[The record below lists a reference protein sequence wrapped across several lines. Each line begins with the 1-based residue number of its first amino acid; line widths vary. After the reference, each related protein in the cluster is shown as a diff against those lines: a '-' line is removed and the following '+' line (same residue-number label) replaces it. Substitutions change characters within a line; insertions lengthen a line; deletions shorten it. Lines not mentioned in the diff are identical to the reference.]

1 MANDTQTRSM
11 PSDLREILASIKR
24 IEQRLGSAQVN
35 AQTAAQKRR
44 EEFVKDKDY
53 AERLSS
59 LGETGSATVEQSL
72 GLLTP
77 ALEEAKRFNQEAN
90 RIAVL
95 NLGDQVPNE
104 AVAQAKTMQVYGAS
118 TTDKLR
124 AMRQAL
130 AALGDISQAKLAAP
144 TLAKLQVAN
153 QALYG
158 KDDGA
163 AKSTQFTAMLPVIAD
178 RGGLKDAASFNEQA
192 DAVQKTLANTQGRVA
207 PPEWQKVVEKGG
219 QAARG
224 LSADAF
230 YNRLDPLV
238 QQLGGEKV
246 GNGLSASYRNLY
258 QGTTTAAAASNLQSL
273 GLVDPGRV
281 KTNGTHATLDAGAL
295 KGSDLF
301 AQDQA
306 AWLQQVL
313 LPALKAK
320 GITGDRQTLAAI
332 RSILPDKAGAEL
344 FTQIYQQRDQLKE
357 SSAKT
362 RGSPG
367 IDSLVTQAQKSPEGA
382 EFELQARK
390 ADLYRQLGS
399 TILPTYV
406 KALEIVAAVTQ
417 KVTQWLEDNPK
428 TGAVLVDLAMGASI
442 LSATFGALA
451 VGLAGLMAP
460 FTLLKGML
468 SLTGPALFGTLELLA
483 KLGGGTLS
491 VAGGGLR
498 LLGEIGMGAFN
509 LLINGVRLLGA
520 TMLANPILA
529 IIAGIAAAGA
539 LIYANW
545 GTIGPWFTGL
555 WEEIK
560 AGVSGGLGGIA
571 SVLLDFSPIGLIYR
585 GFSAL
590 LGYLG
595 VDLPS
600 KLSELGG
607 QLFGGLMSS
616 LGINLG
622 SVQESLLPWL
632 AELWDSIKQTFSTAL
647 DGLGTLLI
655 SFSPLNLLYQ
665 AFQPLL
671 TYFGKDLPSTFTT
684 LGSQLL
690 DGLIGGLTSRLAAVQ
705 QTIGNVGSRV
715 RSWLSS
721 VFGGKDSN
729 ATQQACTC
737 ALPETVSSANTALP
751 QLGATKRFV
760 GASALALGTATN
772 PIPGISAPLPQLD
785 AAQRLAGS
793 NVLLTSPAT
802 APLPGISAPLT
813 IDSRP
818 PLTSPAAMA
827 PAGNDLFNITIN
839 APANADALQIATLVR
854 SEIAREKTEQAARN
868 RSSLRDWS

>member
-1 MANDTQTRSM
+1 MANDPQTRSM
-11 PSDLREILASIKR
+11 PSATGRIQASIKLL
-24 IEQRLGSAQVN
+24 EQRLAASRAT
-35 AQTAAQKRR
+35 AQTKAEKRG
-44 EEFVKDKDY
+44 EAFDKVS
-53 AERLSS
+53 ERLTA
-59 LGETGSATVEQSL
+59 LRETGSATVEQSL
-72 GLLTP
+72 GLLSP
-77 ALEEAKRFNQEAN
+77 AIEEAKRFNQELN
-90 RIAVL
+90 RIGAL
-95 NLGDQVPNE
+95 NLGEKATAD
-104 AVAQAKTMQVYGAS
+104 AVKYAKAMGVYGSS
-118 TTDKLR
+118 TTEKLG

-130 AALGDISQAKLAAP
+130 EAFGDVSSAKLAAP
-144 TLAKLQVAN
+144 TLAKLQFAN

-158 KDDGA
+158 KDAGA
-163 AKSTQFTAMLPVIAD
+163 AKSAQFTAMLQVIAA
-178 RGGLKDAASFNEQA
+178 RGGPKDEADFKQQA
-192 DAVQKTLANTQGRVA
+192 DAVQKILANTQGRVA
-207 PPEWQKVVEKGG
+207 APEWLKVVEKGG

-224 LSADAF
+224 LNADAF
-230 YNRLDPLV
+230 YNGLEPLV

-246 GNGLSASYRNLY
+246 GDGLAASYRNLY
-258 QGTTTAAAASNLQSL
+258 QGSTTRAAANKLRSL
-273 GLVDPGRV
+273 GLINPGQTKV
-281 KTNGTHATLDAGAL
+281 NGDRATIDAGAL
-295 KGSDLF
+295 VGSDLL
-301 AQDQA
+301 AQDQT
-306 AWLQQVL
+306 AWLQRVL
-313 LPALKAK
+313 LPALQAK
-320 GITGDRQTLAAI
+320 GITGDSQILDTI
-332 RSILPDKAGAEL
+332 RTILPDQAGAEL
-344 FTQIYQQRDQLKE
+344 FTQIYKQREQLDK

-362 RGSPG
+362 RGSAG
-367 IDSLVTQAQKSPEGA
+367 IDGLVTQAQQSPAGA
-382 EFELQARK
+382 ELELQARK
-390 ADLYRQLGS
+390 ADLYRQLGA

-417 KVTQWLEDNPK
+417 KVTHWLEDNPK
-428 TGAVLVDLAMGASI
+428 TGTVLVDLAMGASI

-460 FTLLKGML
+460 FTLFKGML

-491 VAGGGLR
+491 VAGGSLR

-520 TMLANPILA
+520 AMLANPILA

-545 GTIGPWFTGL
+545 STIGPWFTGL

-590 LGYLG
+590 LDYFG

-616 LGINLG
+616 LGISLG
-622 SVQESLLPWL
+622 SLQESLLPWL
-632 AELWDSIKQTFSTAL
+632 GGLWDSIKQTFSTAL

-671 TYFGKDLPSTFTT
+671 TYFGKDLPNTFTT

-690 DGLIGGLTSRLAAVQ
+690 DGLIGGLSGRLAAVQ

-721 VFGGKDSN
+721 IFGGKDSN

-737 ALPETVSSANTALP
+737 ALPETVSSASAALP
-751 QLGATKRFV
+751 QLGGTKRLV
-760 GASALALGTATN
+760 GAGALVLGAAAA
-772 PIPGISAPLPQLD
+772 PLPGIGAPLPQLD
-785 AAQRLAGS
+785 AAQRLTGS
-793 NVLLTSPAT
+793 NPLLTAPAT
-802 APLPGISAPLT
+802 APLPGIGAPLT

-818 PLTSPAAMA
+818 PLTSPAAAA

-839 APANADALQIATLVR
+839 APANADAQQIATLVR

>member
-1 MANDTQTRSM
+1 MR
-11 PSDLREILASIKR
+11 
-24 IEQRLGSAQVN
+24 
-35 AQTAAQKRR
+35 
-44 EEFVKDKDY
+44 
-53 AERLSS
+53 
-59 LGETGSATVEQSL
+59 ETGSATVKQSL
-72 GLLTP
+72 GLLSP
-77 ALEEAKRFNQEAN
+77 AIEEAKRFNQELN
-90 RIAVL
+90 RIGAL
-95 NLGDQVPNE
+95 NLGEKATAD
-104 AVAQAKTMQVYGAS
+104 AVKYAKAMGVYGSS
-118 TTDKLR
+118 TTEKLG

-130 AALGDISQAKLAAP
+130 EAFGDVSSAKLAAP
-144 TLAKLQVAN
+144 TLAKLQFAN

-158 KDDGA
+158 KDAGA
-163 AKSTQFTAMLPVIAD
+163 AKSAQFAAMLPVIAA
-178 RGGLKDAASFNEQA
+178 RGGLTDEASFKLQA

-207 PPEWQKVVEKGG
+207 APEWLKVLDKGG

-224 LSADAF
+224 LNADAF
-230 YNRLDPLV
+230 YNGLEPLI

-246 GNGLSASYRNLY
+246 GDGLSASYRNLY
-258 QGTTTAAAASNLQSL
+258 QGSTTRAAANKLRSL
-273 GLVDPGRV
+273 GLINPGQTKV
-281 KTNGTHATLDAGAL
+281 NGDRATIDAGAL
-295 KGSDLF
+295 VGSDLL
-301 AQDQA
+301 AQDQN
-306 AWLQQVL
+306 AWLQRVL

-320 GITGDRQTLAAI
+320 GITGDRQILDTI
-332 RSILPDKAGAEL
+332 RTILPDQAGAEL
-344 FTQIYQQRDQLKE
+344 FTQIYKQRDQLE
-357 SSAKT
+357 QSSAKT

-382 EFELQARK
+382 ELELQARK

-491 VAGGGLR
+491 VAGSSLR

-520 TMLANPILA
+520 AMLANPILA

-560 AGVSGGLGGIA
+560 AGFSGGLTGIA

-595 VDLPS
+595 VDLPG

-607 QLFGGLMSS
+607 QLFGGLMNS

-622 SVQESLLPWL
+622 SLQESLLPWL

-647 DGLGTLLI
+647 DGLKTLLI

-705 QTIGNVGSRV
+705 QTLGNLSGRV

-721 VFGGKDSN
+721 VFGGKEPDVN
-729 ATQQACTC
+729 QQARTS
-737 ALPETVSSANTALP
+737 ALPGPVSSALATSP
-751 QLGATKRFV
+751 QLGGTKGLIKAGAIAVGVAT
-760 GASALALGTATN
+760 
-772 PIPGISAPLPQLD
+772 APLPGIGAPLPKGLDMPPPQL
-785 AAQRLAGS
+785 ASAQRLTGS
-793 NVLLTSPAT
+793 NVSLTSPAT
-802 APLPGISAPLT
+802 APLPGIGAPLPL
-813 IDSRP
+813 DSRP
-818 PLTSPAAMA
+818 PLTSPAATA

-839 APANADALQIATLVR
+839 APANANPQEIATLVR
-854 SEIAREKTEQAARN
+854 NEIAREKADQAARN
-868 RSSLRDWS
+868 RSSLRDWN

>member
-1 MANDTQTRSM
+1 MQAFIKQRLAASQAAAQTK
-11 PSDLREILASIKR
+11 A
-24 IEQRLGSAQVN
+24 EQRGEA
-35 AQTAAQKRR
+35 
-44 EEFVKDKDY
+44 FDKVS
-53 AERLSS
+53 ERLTA
-59 LGETGSATVEQSL
+59 LRETGSATVKQSL
-72 GLLTP
+72 GLLSP
-77 ALEEAKRFNQEAN
+77 ALEEAKRFNQELN
-90 RIAVL
+90 RIGAL
-95 NLGDQVPNE
+95 NLGEKATAD
-104 AVAQAKTMQVYGAS
+104 AVKYAKAMGVYGSS
-118 TTDKLR
+118 TTEKLG

-130 AALGDISQAKLAAP
+130 EAFGDVSSAKLAAP
-144 TLAKLQVAN
+144 TLAKLQFAN

-158 KDDGA
+158 KDAGA
-163 AKSTQFTAMLPVIAD
+163 AKSAQFTAMLPVIAA
-178 RGGLKDAASFNEQA
+178 RGGLTDEASFKLQA

-207 PPEWQKVVEKGG
+207 APEWLKVLDKGG

-224 LSADAF
+224 LNAHAF
-230 YNRLDPLV
+230 YNGLEPLI
-238 QQLGGEKV
+238 QQLGGDKV
-246 GNGLSASYRNLY
+246 GDGLAASYRNLY
-258 QGTTTAAAASNLQSL
+258 QGSTTRAAANKLRSL
-273 GLVDPGRV
+273 GLINPGQT
-281 KTNGTHATLDAGAL
+281 KLNGDRATIDAGAL
-295 KGSDLF
+295 VGSDLL
-301 AQDQA
+301 AQDQT
-306 AWLQQVL
+306 AWLQRVL
-313 LPALKAK
+313 LPALQAK
-320 GITGDRQTLAAI
+320 GITGDSQILDTI
-332 RSILPDKAGAEL
+332 RTILPDQAGAEL
-344 FTQIYQQRDQLKE
+344 FTQIYQQREQLDK

-362 RGSPG
+362 RGTAG
-367 IDSLVTQAQKSPEGA
+367 IDGLFTQAQKSPEGA
-382 EFELQARK
+382 ELELQARK

-468 SLTGPALFGTLELLA
+468 SMTGPALFGTLELLA

-491 VAGGGLR
+491 VAGSSLR

-520 TMLANPILA
+520 AMLANPILA

-545 GTIGPWFTGL
+545 GTVGPWFTGL

-560 AGVSGGLGGIA
+560 AGFSGGLAGIA
-571 SVLLDFSPIGLIYR
+571 SVLLDFSPIGMIYR

-595 VDLPS
+595 VDLPG

-607 QLFGGLMSS
+607 QLFGGLMNS

-622 SVQESLLPWL
+622 SLQESLLPWL

-737 ALPETVSSANTALP
+737 ALPETVSSANSALS

-772 PIPGISAPLPQLD
+772 PIPGISAPLPQID

-818 PLTSPAAMA
+818 PLTSPAATA

-868 RSSLRDWS
+868 RSSLLDLS

>member
-1 MANDTQTRSM
+1 MANDPQTRSM
-11 PSDLREILASIKR
+11 PADLREILAAIKR
-24 IEQRLGSAQVN
+24 IDQRLGASQATT
-35 AQTAAQKRR
+35 QTAAEKRR
-44 EEFVKDKDY
+44 EDFDKRV
-53 AERLSS
+53 ERLSA
-59 LGETGSATVEQSL
+59 LREMGSDTVEQSL
-72 GLLTP
+72 GILTP
-77 ALEEAKRFNQEAN
+77 VIGEAKRFNQEAN

-230 YNRLDPLV
+230 YNRLEPLV

-258 QGTTTAAAASNLQSL
+258 QGTTTAAAASKLQSL

-281 KTNGTHATLDAGAL
+281 KTNGTHANLDAGAL
-295 KGSDLF
+295 KGSELF
-301 AQDQA
+301 AKDQA

-332 RSILPDKAGAEL
+332 RTILPDQAGAEL
-344 FTQIYQQRDQLKE
+344 FTQIYQQREQLDK

-362 RGSPG
+362 RGTAG
-367 IDSLVTQAQKSPEGA
+367 IDGLFTQAQQSPEGA
-382 EFELQARK
+382 ELNLQARK
-390 ADLYRQLGS
+390 ADLYRQMGD

-406 KALEIVAAVTQ
+406 KALEIVAQVLE
-417 KVTQWLEDNPK
+417 KVNGWLQDNP
-428 TGAVLVDLAMGASI
+428 TAGGLLITLAAGASLLSAAFGALAMGLVGI
-442 LSATFGALA
+442 ITPFLMVRGVLSMAGAAFSGTFGALSSLGSGA
-451 VGLAGLMAP
+451 LSVVGTGLQGLANLGTRALP
-460 FTLLKGML
+460 L
-468 SLTGPALFGTLELLA
+468 LTGSLEALGTIGSGALSIVANGLRFLIALPLGTVLGWVAALAGVGAVIYTNWDKVVGMWGELKKAASSGWEKLKNTLSPQANTAPISLLA
-483 KLGGGTLS
+483 DRASGGADNSSLLTKLQTGKGFTAAVAMGT
-491 VAGGGLR
+491 
-498 LLGEIGMGAFN
+498 
-509 LLINGVRLLGA
+509 A
-520 TMLANPILA
+520 TASFP
-529 IIAGIAAAGA
+529 GIAAPLPVSERPPLTSPAPA
-539 LIYANW
+539 KL
-545 GTIGPWFTGL
+545 
-555 WEEIK
+555 
-560 AGVSGGLGGIA
+560 VSG
-571 SVLLDFSPIGLIYR
+571 
-585 GFSAL
+585 
-590 LGYLG
+590 
-595 VDLPS
+595 VD
-600 KLSELGG
+600 
-607 QLFGGLMSS
+607 
-616 LGINLG
+616 
-622 SVQESLLPWL
+622 
-632 AELWDSIKQTFSTAL
+632 
-647 DGLGTLLI
+647 
-655 SFSPLNLLYQ
+655 
-665 AFQPLL
+665 
-671 TYFGKDLPSTFTT
+671 TT
-684 LGSQLL
+684 
-690 DGLIGGLTSRLAAVQ
+690 
-705 QTIGNVGSRV
+705 
-715 RSWLSS
+715 
-721 VFGGKDSN
+721 
-729 ATQQACTC
+729 
-737 ALPETVSSANTALP
+737 LP
-751 QLGATKRFV
+751 QL
-760 GASALALGTATN
+760 AS
-772 PIPGISAPLPQLD
+772 
-785 AAQRLAGS
+785 AQRLAGS

-818 PLTSPAAMA
+818 PLTSPAATP

-868 RSSLRDWS
+868 RSSLLDLS